1 MEYLYLVGAV
11 AVIAWAFQVE
21 IKKQRE
27 AGKVKDQFL
36 EKLGTLPDY
45 EPSQVLEYNYLYFAV
60 DTDNDVVC
68 YAKAPEWK
76 PVMVAGRDI
85 LSVAI
90 DEDGYTVTQFSL
102 PHTSGSAVLGV
113 LPRSAE
119 ALLGTRSPQSTSV
132 DVVNKM
138 TLRLEIDDPLHPI
151 IDVPFMISR
160 SRRSDPLYQ
169 KASSSARSFSS
180 LITALIKRSSD
191 PAETSSTTGNGDTV
205 LERLTTL
212 SALRADGTLTDDEF
226 FREKSRILGTT
237 HS

>member
-1 MEYLYLVGAV
+1 MEYLYLVGAA

-21 IKKQRE
+21 MKKQRE
-27 AGKVKDQFL
+27 AKKAKDQFL
-36 EKLGTLPDY
+36 EKLGTLPNY
-45 EPSQVLEYNYLYFAV
+45 KPSQVLEYNYLYFGV
-60 DTDNDVVC
+60 DTDNAVVC

-76 PVMVAGRDI
+76 QLIVVAGDI

-90 DEDGYTVTQFSL
+90 DEDGYTVTHSSL
-102 PHTSGSAVLGV
+102 PHTSGNAVLGV

-119 ALLGTRSPQSTSV
+119 AVLGTRSAQSTSV

-138 TLRLEIDDPLHPI
+138 TLRLEIDDPAHPI

-160 SRRSDPLYQ
+160 SRRSDPFYQ

-191 PAETSSTTGNGDTV
+191 PVQASSTTDNGNSV
-205 LERLTTL
+205 LEQLTIL

-226 FREKSRILGTT
+226 LREKSRILGTT
-237 HS
+237 T